1 MDRYPGLSHPRL
13 SLFSKSMIFDA
24 EISPKRRQIAATQAV
39 RLLQIELITA
49 ETLLARLVLKKI
61 LRRTRLAASIK
72 PQR

>member
-1 MDRYPGLSHPRL
+1 
-13 SLFSKSMIFDA
+13 MIFDA